1 LSDFPPLPY
10 KTIVSLPPSSPGQN
24 NSYIPRHIEHLFLTS
39 YRSMP
44 NTNVTQSIIQKTFGT
59 EHYATDDFRRTRQ
72 FYELILVATKS
83 IVITHAAGS
92 HFNLAL
98 AK

>member
-1 LSDFPPLPY
+1 
-10 KTIVSLPPSSPGQN
+10 
-24 NSYIPRHIEHLFLTS
+24 
-39 YRSMP
+39 MP